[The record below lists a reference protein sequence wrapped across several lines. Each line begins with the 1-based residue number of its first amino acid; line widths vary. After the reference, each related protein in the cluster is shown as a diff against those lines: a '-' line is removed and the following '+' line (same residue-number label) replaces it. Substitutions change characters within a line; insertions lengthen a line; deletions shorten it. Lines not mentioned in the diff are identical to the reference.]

1 MDDCMIHPIEFS
13 RPGPKPRPRLRLRSS
28 RSSPSPGPTLY
39 YHAWKHD
46 TTSAT
51 PRLSLAVSRCSVMH
65 KGTRLP
71 AQCQCLPMPRFAL
84 PNKRIHDSIHH
95 APCGSACTWAH
106 EEHTPPKGPKET
118 TTTTTLVPYNSIT
131 VTALARPQGINGYA
145 PSLECPRMAGRLLGT
160 SNQNLKDLRT

>member
-1 MDDCMIHPIEFS
+1 METRHDFGDCPIIIGS
-13 RPGPKPRPRLRLRSS
+13 IPV
-28 RSSPSPGPTLY
+28 
-39 YHAWKHD
+39 
-46 TTSAT
+46 
-51 PRLSLAVSRCSVMH
+51 LSNAKGRH